1 MSHERAL
8 PSGLRSYLF
17 APGNHPR
24 KVAKVFAAGADAVL
38 LDLEDAVPIAEK
50 ESTRAA
56 VVEAMRAPRSARGY
70 IRVNGLETAWC
81 ADDIACVVG
90 HGVDGIVLPKIESAE
105 QVRAAAA
112 FIAAAERV
120 AGLAVGAI
128 ELMAIVETARGIEFA
143 NEIAAADPRLKR
155 LAFGGGDY
163 TNDLDFEWTL
173 EEHELA
179 YARARLTHASR
190 VAGIEPPVDT
200 VVIEGKDI
208 ARFSRSAQN
217 GRRMGLYGKLCIHPD
232 QVAPCNAA
240 FTPTAEQV
248 AQARA
253 VVEAF
258 EQAEAAGSASIQVN
272 GQFVDYPIVFKARR
286 VLAAAAR
293 AAG

>member
-56 VVEAMRAPRSARGY
+56 VVEAMRAPRAVRGY

-163 TNDLDFEWTL
+163 TNEIFPKLRAGGWSGHWIDAASALRMKEDAVLILD
-173 EEHELA
+173 
-179 YARARLTHASR
+179 
-190 VAGIEPPVDT
+190 PVNRP
-200 VVIEGKDI
+200 VIDK
-208 ARFSRSAQN
+208 A
-217 GRRMGLYGKLCIHPD
+217 L
-232 QVAPCNAA
+232 
-240 FTPTAEQV
+240 
-248 AQARA
+248 
-253 VVEAF
+253 
-258 EQAEAAGSASIQVN
+258 AAGGKNWIGSNCTVSLMMMAMGGLWACTASSASIRIRWPPAMRRSRRLRN
-272 GQFVDYPIVFKARR
+272 KSRRR
-286 VLAAAAR
+286 VR
-293 AAG
+293 WSRRSSRPRRQGPHRYR

>member
-56 VVEAMRAPRSARGY
+56 VVEAMRAPRAVRGY

-112 FIAAAERV
+112 FIAMNIKSY
-120 AGLAVGAI
+120 LDPCAVG
-128 ELMAIVETARGIEFA
+128 
-143 NEIAAADPRLKR
+143 
-155 LAFGGGDY
+155 
-163 TNDLDFEWTL
+163 
-173 EEHELA
+173 
-179 YARARLTHASR
+179 
-190 VAGIEPPVDT
+190 
-200 VVIEGKDI
+200 
-208 ARFSRSAQN
+208 
-217 GRRMGLYGKLCIHPD
+217 
-232 QVAPCNAA
+232 PC
-240 FTPTAEQV
+240 TSISCHHM
-248 AQARA
+248 AQASGS
-253 VVEAF
+253 VVCCSKS
-258 EQAEAAGSASIQVN
+258 SARI
-272 GQFVDYPIVFKARR
+272 
-286 VLAAAAR
+286 
-293 AAG
+293 